1 MTLFNTSRVRDYPN
15 QWVHEDTL
23 KRVDFSQPNLL
34 PDINPELREFAIAVQ
49 RAIPNSYLLIRSS
62 FGADELIWVA
72 VEGETFCRG
81 RLTYKDYR
89 KERDWEGENEPRFTV
104 TAPSIWSVRRTG
116 IDKHRRQSKILKTAV
131 KIAKETL
138 LPYTEDMNACVE
150 IKEFRLEA
158 IAHFDGLK
166 REWRHTELYEV
177 LDLWDRK
184 KTIWKE
190 TLAHLRRTV
199 VPDDRYMHAELQ
211 KWEEV
216 YARILEHETLAE
228 DPIFVRP
235 FVSPITK
242 EQQFMVYGTEGT
254 YCYNAET
261 LPEELRAKLAVLEV
275 VGVGDYVHMVGMQCA
290 YKNYYLHNVKSE
302 VCKNV

>member
-1 MTLFNTSRVRDYPN
+1 MTLFNTSKVRDYPN
-15 QWVHEDTL
+15 QWVHDSSL
-23 KRVDFSQPNLL
+23 QRVDL
-34 PDINPELREFAIAVQ
+34 PSSFYRSNTDPALREFAIAVQ
-49 RAIPNSYLLIRSS
+49 RAIPNSYLLARGS
-62 FGADELIWVA
+62 ENLIWVA

-81 RLTYKDYR
+81 RLTHKDYR
-89 KERDWEGENEPRFTV
+89 HEMPYNGGAEPRLTV
-104 TAPSIWSVRRTG
+104 TAPSICSVRRTG
-116 IDKHRRQSKILKTAV
+116 IDRHRRQSKNLQTAV

-150 IKEFRLEA
+150 IAEFKHEVTQ
-158 IAHFDGLK
+158 HFDDLK
-166 REWRHTELYEV
+166 REFRHTELYEV

-190 TLAHLRRTV
+190 TLAHLRRTI

-211 KWEEV
+211 KWEEQ
-216 YARILEHETLAE
+216 YARILEHETLA
-228 DPIFVRP
+228 DNPIFVRP
-235 FVSPITK
+235 FVSPVTK
-242 EQQFMVYGTEGT
+242 EQQFAVHGTEGT

-275 VGVGDYVHMVGMQCA
+275 VGAGDYVHMVGMQCD
-290 YKNYYLHNVKSE
+290 YKNYYLHNVKPE